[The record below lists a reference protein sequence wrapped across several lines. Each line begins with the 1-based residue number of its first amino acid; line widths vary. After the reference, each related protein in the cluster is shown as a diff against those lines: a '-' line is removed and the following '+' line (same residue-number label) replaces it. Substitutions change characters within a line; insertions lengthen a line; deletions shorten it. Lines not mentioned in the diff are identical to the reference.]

1 MDRRLFLTST
11 MTSGMIAATTSG
23 TAVAAAAAALDPA
36 GLTKATIPTPALV
49 VDLDAFEANVKKMA
63 DHCRQAKCGFRP
75 HAKTHK
81 CPAIAQRQMAAGA
94 LGICA
99 ATVPE
104 AEALAAAGIRGV
116 LLTSPI
122 VDSGKIG
129 RMVALASS
137 GADVMLS
144 LGSQKQAAMLAEA
157 AEAARVDIS
166 VLVDLDVGD
175 RRTGTLPG

>member
-1 MDRRLFLTST
+1 MDRRIFLAST
-11 MTSGMIAATTSG
+11 MTTGMIAATSSRTE
-23 TAVAAAAAALDPA
+23 AAQLKTELPA
-36 GLTKATIPTPALV
+36 GGLTKATIPTPALV
-49 VDLDAFEANVKKMA
+49 VDLDAFEANLQKMA

-104 AEALAAAGIRGV
+104 AEALAAAGIRGI

-122 VDSGKIG
+122 VDVGKIG
-129 RMVALASS
+129 RMVALATS
-137 GADVMLS
+137 GADVMLAV
-144 LGSQKQAAMLAEA
+144 GSHRQAKLLSEA
-157 AEAARVDIS
+157 AEAAGVDLS
-166 VLVDLDVGD
+166 ALVDLDVGD
-175 RRTGTLPG
+175 RRTGSLPG

>member
-1 MDRRLFLTST
+1 MDRRLFLSST

-23 TAVAAAAAALDPA
+23 ATVAAAAAALDPA
-36 GLTKATIPTPALV
+36 GLTKATIPTPALI
-49 VDLDAFEANVKKMA
+49 VDLDSFEANVKKMA
-63 DHCRQAKCGFRP
+63 DHCAQAKCGFRP

-81 CPAIAQRQMAAGA
+81 CPAIAQRQMEAGA

-104 AEALAAAGIRGV
+104 AEALAAAGIRGI

-122 VDSGKIG
+122 VDEGKIG

-144 LGSQKQAAMLAEA
+144 VGSHKQAA
-157 AEAARVDIS
+157 
-166 VLVDLDVGD
+166 LV
-175 RRTGTLPG
+175 